1 MDRRVELRIII
12 ARLISDINNVI
23 LNVVDVT
30 ANLSNYKLFLENIE
44 LLKKYQEE
52 FDSLK

>member
-1 MDRRVELRIII
+1 MDRRAELRIII
-12 ARLISDINNVI
+12 ARLVSDINN
-23 LNVVDVT
+23 
-30 ANLSNYKLFLENIE
+30 ANLKTIQVTGNLGNYQLFLENVE